1 MGSMKACSAIG
12 WNVVQDTE
20 EIGMLVELMWATE
33 AEGDASGLRF

>member
-1 MGSMKACSAIG
+1 
-12 WNVVQDTE
+12 VQDTE